1 MRYNEGILRSLG
13 FVLHD
18 ARQVWIHRDRRK
30 AFSHR
35 ALREH
40 DPGWLNRKLAQNVP
54 EQEFRFYRHA
64 SDPPVCHE
72 ILGELGL
79 GHLVAVERLDN

>member
-1 MRYNEGILRSLG
+1 MHYNEEILSSAG
-13 FVLHD
+13 FVLHHP
-18 ARQVWIHRDRRK
+18 REVWIHCDRRK

-54 EQEFRFYRHA
+54 EQEFRFYRLP

-79 GHLVAVERLDN
+79 EHLVVVESLST